1 MFKRLKSILLALCGV
16 VSLHA
21 SPVYSA
27 GTLPLAMAQQIDV
40 NGQPLAG
47 CLVYFYVAGTVAT
60 QQNNYADFGLTAA
73 QANPLSCDQSGRIPM
88 FWLADGLIHVRLTD
102 STGVEIIDTT
112 MQVLGPSSG
121 GGGGG
126 GTVDPTSIMATG
138 DIKAKYGTGPLSGFV
153 RVNGLT
159 MGNAVSGG
167 TERANADTQALF
179 IWLYNE
185 DANLAVSGG
194 RTGNALNDYNSGKT
208 IALPDWRGQALG
220 ALADMGNSLTPVLTL
235 AFFGTN
241 PAVLGAAGGAQSTGL
256 ITANLPGHS
265 HNGQATGTT
274 GNDTPDHTHS
284 GTTGVDAP
292 DHSHTINGGASFTVG
307 STSVGSGPSPPGA
320 AGPATVISGVSSGAS
335 ARHAHPFT
343 SGGASTRHQHPFM
356 SNVFTTDNGNGTFNS
371 PFASVGPMKLT
382 TFYIKL

>member
-1 MFKRLKSILLALCGV
+1 M
-16 VSLHA
+16 
-21 SPVYSA
+21 A
-27 GTLPLAMAQQIDV
+27 GTIPLAMAQQIDQ

-47 CLVYFYVAGTVAT
+47 ALLYFFVAGTVAT
-60 QQNNYADFGLTAA
+60 PQNAYADFGLTSPLG
-73 QANPLSCDQSGRIPM
+73 NPLQADQTGRIPM

-102 STGVEIIDTT
+102 SNGGPIIDTT

-126 GTVDPTSIMATG
+126 GTVDPTSILSTG
-138 DIKAKYGTGPLSGFV
+138 DLKAKYGTGPLSGFV

-185 DANLAVSGG
+185 DANLVVSGG
-194 RTGNALNDYNSGKT
+194 RTGNALNDYSSGKT

-220 ALADMGNSLTPVLTL
+220 ALADMGNSLTSVLTL

-256 ITANLPGHS
+256 IAANLPGHS
-265 HNGQATGTT
+265 HNGQA
-274 GNDTPDHTHS
+274 S

-292 DHSHTINGGASFTVG
+292 DHAHSGTTGVDTPDHEHTLNGGASFTVG
-307 STSVGSGPSPPGA
+307 SSSVGSGPSSPSA
-320 AGPATVISGVSSGAS
+320 AGPAALISAVSSGAN
-335 ARHAHPFT
+335 ARHEHPFT
-343 SGGASTRHQHPFM
+343 SGGASTRHEHAFT
-356 SNVFTTDNGNGTFNS
+356 SNTFTTDNGNGTFNS